1 MDEKE
6 VLKLIA
12 FMVTSARGLFNEPM
26 LYGPYRM
33 TDAIVKM
40 VDMLKKNHLIESEK
54 INQIVDKIY
63 SAEHAAKKDEVK
75 FKNLLD
81 EMIDD
86 LVDFIT

>member
-12 FMVTSARGLFNEPM
+12 FMATSARGLFNEPM

>member
-12 FMVTSARGLFNEPM
+12 FMAASARGLFNEPR
-26 LYGPYRM
+26 LYGHYRM

-40 VDMLKKNHLIESEK
+40 VDMLKKNHLIDSEE
-54 INQIVDKIY
+54 INRIVDKIH

-75 FKNLLD
+75 FKSLLD

-86 LVDFIT
+86 LVDSMT

>member
-54 INQIVDKIY
+54 INRIVDN
-63 SAEHAAKKDEVK
+63 AAKKDEVK
-75 FKNLLD
+75 FKSLLD

-86 LVDFIT
+86 LVDSMT